1 MALPKVGFK
10 GNRRR
15 TFGVFVATTLVVVLV
30 AGAGAFAHDPH
41 DGVIHGCYDKSSGR
55 LRIVDAERRCGADE
69 RSITWNDRGR
79 RGDIGAKGTDGRPGP
94 AGPKGDVGP
103 AGPPGPKGEAGPAGP
118 TGSDGQQ
125 GPQGLMGPDGPPG
138 RDGSPGPRG
147 NAGPEGPPGPQ
158 GERGPAGISGFE
170 VVTSRTPDSGFNSET
185 PKRAVAQCPNGKR
198 VVGTAASLVGD
209 DQDIAGR
216 VMLQEIAPTG
226 NRQVRGVAAEV
237 APGTDVR
244 WAIVAVAF
252 CAEAPN
258 GNGDRTFDRT
268 FDRDFDRNPDR
279 NR

>member
-1 MALPKVGFK
+1 MALPKVRFM

-15 TFGVFVATTLVVVLV
+15 MFGVFVVTTLAVVLI

-55 LRIVDAERRCGADE
+55 LRVVDAERRCGDDE

-79 RGDIGAKGTDGRPGP
+79 RGETGAKGADGRPGP

-103 AGPPGPKGEAGPAGP
+103 PGPSGPKGDDGLPGPAGAAGPAGA
-118 TGSDGQQ
+118 DGQP

-138 RDGSPGPRG
+138 RDGPAGPRG
-147 NAGPEGPPGPQ
+147 AAGPEGPPGPQ

-170 VVTSRTPDSGFNSET
+170 VVTARTPDSGFNSET

-209 DQDIAGR
+209 DEDIAGR

-237 APGTDVR
+237 APGTNVR

-258 GNGDRTFDRT
+258 GNGDR
-268 FDRDFDRNPDR
+268 NG
-279 NR
+279 

>member
-1 MALPKVGFK
+1 MALPKIRYIR
-10 GNRRR
+10 NRRR
-15 TFGVFVATTLVVVLV
+15 MFGVFVVTTLAVVLI

-55 LRIVDAERRCGADE
+55 LRVVDAERRCGDDE
-69 RSITWNDRGR
+69 RSITWSDRGR
-79 RGDIGAKGTDGRPGP
+79 RGETGAKGADGRPGP
-94 AGPKGDVGP
+94 AGPKGEVGPPGP
-103 AGPPGPKGEAGPAGP
+103 AGPKGDDGAPGPAGAAGPAGA
-118 TGSDGQQ
+118 DGQP

-138 RDGSPGPRG
+138 RDGASGPRG
-147 NAGPEGPPGPQ
+147 AAGPEGPPGPQ

-170 VVTSRTPDSGFNSET
+170 VVTARTPDSGFNSET

-209 DQDIAGR
+209 DEDIAGR

-226 NRQVRGVAAEV
+226 NRQVRGVGAEV
-237 APGTDVR
+237 APGTNVR

-258 GNGDRTFDRT
+258 GNGNG
-268 FDRDFDRNPDR
+268 DRNG
-279 NR
+279 

>member
-1 MALPKVGFK
+1 MALPTFQFK

-15 TFGVFVATTLVVVLV
+15 KVGVFVVTTLAVVLI

-55 LRIVDAERRCGADE
+55 LRIVDADRRCSDGE

-79 RGDIGAKGTDGRPGP
+79 RGDAGAKGADGRPGP

-103 AGPPGPKGEAGPAGP
+103 PGPKGNDGPPGPAGPAG
-118 TGSDGQQ
+118 SDGQP

-138 RDGSPGPRG
+138 RDGSAGPRG

-209 DQDIAGR
+209 DEDIAGR
-216 VMLQEIAPTG
+216 VTLQEIAPTG

-237 APGTDVR
+237 APGTNVR
-244 WAIVAVAF
+244 WAIVAIAF

-258 GNGDRTFDRT
+258 GNGDRNGDRS
-268 FDRDFDRNPDR
+268 FDRNG
-279 NR
+279 